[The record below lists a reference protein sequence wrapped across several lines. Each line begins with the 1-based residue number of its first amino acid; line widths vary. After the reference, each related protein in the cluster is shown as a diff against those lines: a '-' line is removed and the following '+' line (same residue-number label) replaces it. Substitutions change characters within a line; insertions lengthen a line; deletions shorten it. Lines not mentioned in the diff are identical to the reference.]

1 VRTRT
6 RTIIKKTYPAIPS
19 SNTPYTNTN
28 CSGVNTSGSYT
39 EGLTAGFNSHYVEE
53 RIDDHLGMG
62 ISHNVRH
69 RRKEVVH
76 TEQIP
81 AVVGWPLGSPF
92 GKQIYNAAF
101 AVRIPGLLKYIVESN
116 LAPWV
121 VTANRTD
128 TSAPSRWTL
137 VAPTTNE
144 SVLKENCFERA
155 RMLKADVLLNIVE
168 SNQIVPA
175 IRSLVTVFD
184 LPDRGY
190 SWREVRKVLRSASG
204 AFLAWKFGIGPII
217 SDMLSI
223 HKFIPKIRDA
233 LRRHTEQAD
242 IRASSASIGNAVFND
257 SETNVAFLNG
267 YKCSRG
273 SYQGRVLVKPT
284 VRYVLVVRPRIKYD
298 NELFKKLDFFVSR
311 FATSPADL
319 AWEKVPFS
327 FVVDWFVDLRGV
339 LRAID
344 KSIGFNPFEI
354 KSFTRSYTYK
364 LEADGFYDH
373 YNSCNGDNILAAKV
387 GTVTCSHYER
397 SVVTDSV
404 NLPVL
409 LPRFGKNQAAISAA
423 LITQKLSSL
432 GSKRPALLRASKL

>member
-155 RMLKADVLLNIVE
+155 RMLKADVLLNIV
-168 SNQIVPA
+168 
-175 IRSLVTVFD
+175 
-184 LPDRGY
+184 
-190 SWREVRKVLRSASG
+190 
-204 AFLAWKFGIGPII
+204 
-217 SDMLSI
+217 
-223 HKFIPKIRDA
+223 
-233 LRRHTEQAD
+233 
-242 IRASSASIGNAVFND
+242 
-257 SETNVAFLNG
+257 
-267 YKCSRG
+267 
-273 SYQGRVLVKPT
+273 
-284 VRYVLVVRPRIKYD
+284 
-298 NELFKKLDFFVSR
+298 
-311 FATSPADL
+311 
-319 AWEKVPFS
+319 
-327 FVVDWFVDLRGV
+327 
-339 LRAID
+339 
-344 KSIGFNPFEI
+344 
-354 KSFTRSYTYK
+354 
-364 LEADGFYDH
+364 
-373 YNSCNGDNILAAKV
+373 
-387 GTVTCSHYER
+387 
-397 SVVTDSV
+397 
-404 NLPVL
+404 
-409 LPRFGKNQAAISAA
+409 
-423 LITQKLSSL
+423 
-432 GSKRPALLRASKL
+432 